1 MFAEH
6 YKKIYEPYEAHEKFI
21 ADIIQSN
28 CKHLNKRMDKTLE
41 QVNTN
46 SNALEDLSRKTK
58 VLEKSLILNQDLL
71 NKSLGIFCEIAYLSQ
86 TNTQKDR
93 GNRILRKENGGLE
106 IFNNKPKTIIAKL
119 VCYKDKEEILK
130 ITSILKDT
138 NCYVY

>member
-28 CKHLNKRMDKTLE
+28 CKHLNKRIDKTLE

-86 TNTQKDR
+86 TNIER
-93 GNRILRKENGGLE
+93 
-106 IFNNKPKTIIAKL
+106 
-119 VCYKDKEEILK
+119 
-130 ITSILKDT
+130 
-138 NCYVY
+138 